1 MSIENS
7 LTSIA
12 KSLEIIATY
21 LSTTK
26 NVQTTT
32 IETTHAATPV
42 PAAPVPAVTVSAP
55 SSAPD
60 LVVPVAAPVV
70 AVPVVTAPVAAMPA
84 VPVFTPAAPIPP
96 VTVASAAPT
105 TATVSPFKDKQAMMD
120 FVIASYKALGAE
132 KGAKIQD
139 VLTGMGYQNINDVP
153 EGQWGQLKAGIEGL
167 AK

>member
-1 MSIENS
+1 MSLETS

-42 PAAPVPAVTVSAP
+42 TPVSVPAVTVSAP

-60 LVVPVAAPVV
+60 MVVPVAAPVV
-70 AVPVVTAPVAAMPA
+70 AVPVAPAPVAAMPA
-84 VPVFTPAAPIPP
+84 VPVFTPAVNP
-96 VTVASAAPT
+96 VAAPVGL
-105 TATVSPFKDKQAMMD
+105 TAPVAPSPFSDKQAMMD
-120 FVIASYKALGAE
+120 FVIASYKSLGTE
-132 KGAKIQD
+132 RGARIQD
-139 VLTGMGYQNINDVP
+139 VLSGMGYANINDVP
-153 EGQWGQLKAGIEGL
+153 PAQWGQLKAGIEGL